1 MTIIDAD
8 RTAIDSLVAPTPFPG
23 SFAVSYLRV
32 STKEQAEKGGQ
43 AEGFSIPAQREANQ
57 RKADQLGATIIE
69 EFVDAGESARK
80 ADRPE
85 LMRMIQYVAK
95 HKTNY
100 CIVHKVDRLA
110 RNRADD
116 VTIHL
121 ALKDAGVTLV
131 SATEN
136 IDETPSGM
144 LLHGIMSSIAEFYS
158 RNLATEVV
166 KGLSQKAAQ
175 GGTVTKAPIGYRNV
189 GVRDE
194 FGREVR
200 TVEIDEERAP
210 LVRWAFQVFASG
222 DWTTSQLHQELVA
235 RGLATAATPRRPSRP
250 IGKSSVHRMLTNP
263 YYKGSVRYQG
273 VTYAGVHEAIVPNE
287 VWDQVQTVLGTHR
300 SAADA
305 TQVHEHYL
313 KGTVF
318 CGQCGSRLLV
328 CNAKSSQ
335 GTIYPYF
342 VCASR
347 HGGRGDCARQAM
359 LIEEVERLIER
370 FYAKVQLDPETIEAV
385 SGMVHARFDEMM
397 AEGAAELAD
406 LASRRTQLEGEQ
418 QKLLQAHYAGA
429 IPLDLL
435 KREQDRITASLE
447 TIEHRITA
455 HHGHY
460 AAARE
465 NLDDSLKLLS
475 NAADIYEHADDAN
488 RRLIN
493 QALFKTIYIDED
505 NDVRV
510 GYRNPYDGLSLSGLH
525 ADALSWAAEAK
536 KMGQAGTATKG
547 GPLVASSHLT
557 RLGWLTGLEPATPA
571 TTTRCSTN

>member
-222 DWTTSQLHQELVA
+222 DWTTSQLHHELVA
-235 RGLATAATPRRPSRP
+235 RGLTTAASPRRPSRP

-359 LIEEVERLIER
+359 LIEQVERLIER
-370 FYAKVQLDPETIEAV
+370 FYAKVQIDPETIEAV
-385 SGMVHARFDEMM
+385 SGMIHARFDEMM

-406 LASRRTQLEGEQ
+406 LASQRTQLEGEQ

-557 RLGWLTGLEPATPA
+557 RLG
-571 TTTRCSTN
+571 

>member
-80 ADRPE
+80 GDRPE

-175 GGTVTKAPIGYRNV
+175 GGTVTKAPIGYRNI
-189 GVRDE
+189 GVRDD

-200 TVEIDEERAP
+200 TVEIDEERAR

-235 RGLATAATPRRPSRP
+235 RGLTTAASPRRPSRP

-273 VTYAGVHEAIVPNE
+273 VTYAGAHEAIVPNE

-347 HGGRGDCARQAM
+347 HAGRGDCTRQAM
-359 LIEEVERLIER
+359 LIEQVERLIER

-385 SGMVHARFDEMM
+385 SAMIHARFDEMM

-447 TIEHRITA
+447 TIEHRISA

-536 KMGQAGTATKG
+536 KMGQARTATKG

-557 RLGWLTGLEPATPA
+557 HLG
-571 TTTRCSTN
+571 

>member
-1 MTIIDAD
+1 
-8 RTAIDSLVAPTPFPG
+8 
-23 SFAVSYLRV
+23 
-32 STKEQAEKGGQ
+32 
-43 AEGFSIPAQREANQ
+43 
-57 RKADQLGATIIE
+57 
-69 EFVDAGESARK
+69 
-80 ADRPE
+80 
-85 LMRMIQYVAK
+85 
-95 HKTNY
+95 
-100 CIVHKVDRLA
+100 
-110 RNRADD
+110 
-116 VTIHL
+116 
-121 ALKDAGVTLV
+121 
-131 SATEN
+131 
-136 IDETPSGM
+136 M

-200 TVEIDEERAP
+200 TVETDDERAR

-235 RGLATAATPRRPSRP
+235 RGLTSAATPRRPSRP
-250 IGKSSVHRMLTNP
+250 IAKSSVHRMLTNP

-273 VTYAGVHEAIVPNE
+273 VTYAGAHEAIVPNE

-347 HGGRGDCARQAM
+347 HGGRGDCTRQAM
-359 LIEEVERLIER
+359 LIEHVERLIER
-370 FYAKVQLDPETIEAV
+370 FYARVQISTETTQALA
-385 SGMVHARFDEMM
+385 SMLHAKFDQMM
-397 AEGAAELAD
+397 SEGAAELAD
-406 LASRRTQLEGEQ
+406 LATRRTQLEGEQ

-435 KREQDRITASLE
+435 KKEQDRITASLE
-447 TIEHRITA
+447 TIAYRIAA

-460 AAARE
+460 ADARA
-465 NLDDSLKLLS
+465 NLDDSLELLS
-475 NAADIYEHADDAN
+475 NVADIYANADDAN
-488 RRLIN
+488 RRLCN
-493 QALFKTIYIDED
+493 QALFKAIYIDED

-510 GYRNPYDGLSLSGLH
+510 GYRTPYDGLSDADLQ
-525 ADALSWAAEAK
+525 ADALTWAAEAK
-536 KMGQAGTATKG
+536 KEGQVRTSSKD
-547 GPLVASSHLT
+547 GPLVGSSHLT
-557 RLGWLTGLEPATPA
+557 RLG
-571 TTTRCSTN
+571 

>member
-1 MTIIDAD
+1 MVGLSD
-8 RTAIDSLVAPTPFPG
+8 G
-23 SFAVSYLRV
+23 
-32 STKEQAEKGGQ
+32 
-43 AEGFSIPAQREANQ
+43 
-57 RKADQLGATIIE
+57 

-85 LMRMIQYVAK
+85 LLRMIHYVTK

-200 TVEIDEERAP
+200 TVETDGERAP

-222 DWTTSQLHQELVA
+222 DWTTSQLHRELVA
-235 RGLATAATPRRPSRP
+235 RGLTSAATPRRPSRP
-250 IGKSSVHRMLTNP
+250 IAKSSVHRMLTNP

-273 VTYAGVHEAIVPNE
+273 VAYAGVHEAIVPNE

-347 HGGRGDCARQAM
+347 HGGRGDCTRQAM
-359 LIEEVERLIER
+359 LIEHVERLVER
-370 FYAKVQLDPETIEAV
+370 FYARVQISSETMQAL
-385 SGMVHARFDEMM
+385 SSMLHAKFDQMM
-397 AEGAAELAD
+397 SEGAAELAD
-406 LASRRTQLEGEQ
+406 LATRRTQLEGEQ

-435 KREQDRITASLE
+435 KKEQDRITASLE
-447 TIEHRITA
+447 TIAHRIAA

-460 AAARE
+460 AEARA
-465 NLDDSLKLLS
+465 NLDDSLELLS
-475 NAADIYEHADDAN
+475 NVADIYANADDAN
-488 RRLIN
+488 RRLCN
-493 QALFKTIYIDED
+493 QALFKAIYVDED

-510 GYRNPYDGLSLSGLH
+510 GYRTPYDGLSDAGLQ
-525 ADALSWAAEAK
+525 ADALTWAAEAK
-536 KMGQAGTATKG
+536 KEGQVRTSSKG
-547 GPLVASSHLT
+547 GPLVESSHLT
-557 RLGWLTGLEPATPA
+557 RLG
-571 TTTRCSTN
+571 

>member
-1 MTIIDAD
+1 MTTTDAS
-8 RTAIDSLVAPTPFPG
+8 RAAIGSLVAPTPFVG
-23 SFAVSYLRV
+23 AIAVSYLRV
-32 STKEQAEKGGQ
+32 STKEQAEKGGN

-57 RKADQLGATIIE
+57 RKADQLGATIVE

-85 LMRMIQYVAK
+85 LMRMIQYVTK
-95 HKTNY
+95 YKTNY

-175 GGTVTKAPIGYRNV
+175 GGTVSKAPIGYRNI

-200 TVEIDEERAP
+200 TVELDEERAP

-222 DWTTSQLHQELVA
+222 DWSTSQLHHELVA
-235 RGLATAATPRRPSRP
+235 RGLTTAPSPRRPSRP

-263 YYKGSVRYQG
+263 YYKGCVRYQG
-273 VTYAGVHEAIVPNE
+273 VTYAGVHEALVPNE

-305 TQVHEHYL
+305 TQIHEHYL
-313 KGTVF
+313 KGSVF
-318 CGQCGSRLLV
+318 CGQCGSRLIV

-342 VCASR
+342 VCGSR
-347 HGGRGDCARQAM
+347 HGGRGDCTRQAM
-359 LIEEVERLIER
+359 LIEHVERLVEQ
-370 FYAKVQLDPETIEAV
+370 FYDHVQISAETKLAL
-385 SGMVHARFDEMM
+385 SSMLHARFDEMM
-397 AEGAAELAD
+397 SEGAAELAD
-406 LASRRTQLEGEQ
+406 LASRRTQLEDEQ
-418 QKLLQAHYAGA
+418 EKLLRAHYAGA
-429 IPLDLL
+429 VPLELL

-447 TIEHRITA
+447 TIQNRIDA
-455 HHGHY
+455 HHGEY
-460 AAARE
+460 AFARA
-465 NLDDSLKLLS
+465 NLDDSLTLLS
-475 NAADIYEHADDAN
+475 NAGDIYKTADDAN
-488 RRLIN
+488 RRLCN
-493 QALFKTIYIDED
+493 QALFKAIYVDED

-510 GYRNPYDGLSLSGLH
+510 GYKTPYDGLSIEGLQ
-525 ADALSWAAEAK
+525 ADALTWAAEARK
-536 KMGQAGTATKG
+536 LGQARTSTKG
-547 GPLVASSHLT
+547 GPLVESSNLT
-557 RLGWLTGLEPATPA
+557 HLGWVTGLEPATA
-571 TTTRCSTN
+571 WTTTRSSTN